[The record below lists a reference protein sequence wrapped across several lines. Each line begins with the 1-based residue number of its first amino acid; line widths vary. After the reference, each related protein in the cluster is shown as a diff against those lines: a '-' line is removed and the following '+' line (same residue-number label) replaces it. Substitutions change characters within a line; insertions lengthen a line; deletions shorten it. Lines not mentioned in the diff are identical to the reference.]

1 MGNGLDTLSYSP
13 SEMDK
18 LIVKMDDNIEWV
30 NNPEFQETRKILNLI
45 KNKLSE
51 GGSVTDEYN
60 DWSKYLLSSIKNTIV
75 NNKDNNESDNDSKNL
90 VEKKLE
96 DKLKQEGFYL
106 DNDDTS
112 LNNGLIWMSNNGK
125 VYKRRNTNN

>member
-1 MGNGLDTLSYSP
+1 MGNGLDTLSYSS

-60 DWSKYLLSSIKNTIV
+60 DWSKYLLSSIKNPIV
-75 NNKDNNESDNDSKNL
+75 NNRDNNE
-90 VEKKLE
+90 
-96 DKLKQEGFYL
+96 L
-106 DNDDTS
+106 DNDFIMKFLQY
-112 LNNGLIWMSNNGK
+112 LNLPNVETLKPDWYLIIK
-125 VYKRRNTNN
+125 

>member
-1 MGNGLDTLSYSP
+1 MGNGLDTLSYSV

-18 LIVKMDDNIEWV
+18 MIVKENDNIEWI
-30 NNPEFQETRKILNLI
+30 NTPEFKETRQILNLI
-45 KNKLSE
+45 KKKLSQNV
-51 GGSVTDEYN
+51 SVSDEYIE
-60 DWSKYLLSSIKNTIV
+60 WSKYLVTSIKNPIV
-75 NNKDNNESDNDSKNL
+75 NNKDNNEFDNDSKNL

-96 DKLKQEGFYL
+96 DKLKQEGLHL

-125 VYKRRNTNN
+125 AYKRKKNNL